1 MGDLQVWLVTTLGSV
16 DSVSALM
23 RTSWAWPVCES
34 LHFIGLSLLFGTIG
48 MFDLRLLGVAKRVPI
63 AALHRLVPWGVGG
76 YVLNLTTGS
85 MFLLTE
91 PDQYI
96 FNTSFHLKMLFMALA
111 GCNVAIFYLRV
122 FRDVKPVG
130 AGGDVPRAAK
140 LIGAAS
146 LFLWIS
152 VMVCGRFLTF
162 YRPYLCDPDPGF
174 LLNCLPYG

>member
-1 MGDLQVWLVTTLGSV
+1 MGDLQLWLVRILGSV
-16 DSVSALM
+16 DSVGALM

-34 LHFIGLSLLFGTIG
+34 LHFVGLCLLFGTIG

-76 YVLNLTTGS
+76 YLLNLTTGS

-96 FNTSFHLKMLFMALA
+96 LNTAFHLKMFFMTLA
-111 GCNVAIFYLRV
+111 GCNVAIFYLRL
-122 FRDVKPVG
+122 FSEVKLVG

-162 YRPYLCDPDPGF
+162 YRPYLCDPNPGF
-174 LLNCLPYG
+174 LLNCFPPG

>member
-1 MGDLQVWLVTTLGSV
+1 MGDLQLWLVRTLASV

-23 RTSWAWPVCES
+23 RTTWAWPVCEA
-34 LHFIGLSLLFGTIG
+34 LHFTGLCLLFGTVG

-63 AALHRLVPWGVGG
+63 AAMHRLVPWGVGG
-76 YVLNLTTGS
+76 YLLNLTTGS

-96 FNTSFHLKMLFMALA
+96 FNTSFHLKMLFMGLA
-111 GCNVAIFYLRV
+111 GCNVAVFYLRV
-122 FRDVKPVG
+122 YRDVQPIG
-130 AGGDVPRAAK
+130 AGGDVPRSAK
-140 LIGAAS
+140 LIGGAS
-146 LFLWIS
+146 LLLWIC
-152 VMVCGRFLTF
+152 VMVCGRLLTF

>member
-1 MGDLQVWLVTTLGSV
+1 VRTLGSV

-34 LHFIGLSLLFGTIG
+34 LHFIGLALLVGTIG
-48 MFDLRLLGVAKRVPI
+48 IFDLRLLGVAKRVPI

-76 YVLNLTTGS
+76 YILNLTTGL

-96 FNTSFHLKMLFMALA
+96 LNTSFHLKMLFMALA
-111 GCNVAIFYLRV
+111 GCNVAFFYLRV
-122 FRDVKPVG
+122 FREVKSVG
-130 AGGDVPRAAK
+130 AGGDVPRVAK
-140 LIGAAS
+140 FIGAAS
-146 LFLWIS
+146 LLLWIG
-152 VMVCGRFLTF
+152 VMTCGRLLTF

-174 LLNCLPYG
+174 LLNCFPVG